1 MPTSLDTSGTNPAN
15 RFSQAF
21 VLPAAQYK
29 NFRCV
34 MSPRGPFYRNNHQV
48 YHIQSNGTPLLLDEG
63 RDYLLGHKY
72 VDASQQ
78 TNRVIY
84 GTVCVIN
91 SALLG
96 SIRIDANYVGGPW
109 ELTTQRVIEALAN
122 ISSNPRDVSYEQLL
136 NIPDAFPPG
145 PHEHTENEAAGIE
158 QVVDGIEALIQAINN
173 RPLQVAPATHSAAV
187 SAINARIDNLIST
200 IGGLAATVSAAIL
213 GPINSA
219 IAALTIRVTN
229 LEDANTNIVNNY
241 LSMIDDTIINSGS
254 FSYSNS
260 VKSKTIV
267 VKTAATI
274 SWTNET
280 FDKPVTWLPS
290 AGCSQFTFTSVG
302 GRAKFTVLEGY
313 SDSGNVWSTP
323 SSADMVV
330 NTGAVMTI
338 IQSVSPTDI
347 IVEVHP
353 ITSVR

>member
-96 SIRIDANYVGGPW
+96 SIRIDANYVGGAW

-145 PHEHTENEAAGIE
+145 PHEHTENEVAGIA
-158 QVVDGIEALIQAINN
+158 QVIEGIDELKQAINN
-173 RPLQVAPATHSAAV
+173 RPIQVTPATHTAAV
-187 SAINARIDNLIST
+187 SAINARIDNLITT
-200 IGGLAATVSAAIL
+200 IGGLATTVSAAIL
-213 GPINSA
+213 GPINAA
-219 IAALTIRVTN
+219 INALTSRVVN
-229 LEDANTNIVNNY
+229 LETANTNIANNY
-241 LSMIDDTIINSGS
+241 LTMLDNRVINSG
-254 FSYSNS
+254 FTTYGDQT
-260 VKSKTIV
+260 KSKIIV
-267 VKTAATI
+267 VKTPGI
-274 SWTNET
+274 IYWTNEII
-280 FDKPVTWLPS
+280 DYPVMWIPS
-290 AGCSQFTFTSVG
+290 ASCPQFTFQSVSG
-302 GRAKFTVLEGY
+302 KAKFTVLDEY
-313 SDSGNVWSTP
+313 NDAANVWTTP
-323 SSADMVV
+323 SSADLVV
-330 NTGAVMTI
+330 DSGAVMTI
-338 IQSVSPTDI
+338 VQSVSATDI

-353 ITSVR
+353 ITKVR